1 MKVDVKRQVERE
13 VERQVARQVER
24 EVARDVER
32 EVNYIT
38 SALILLLTAC
48 HIGHHPQGSSL

>member
-1 MKVDVKRQVERE
+1 MRF
-13 VERQVARQVER
+13 ERQVARQVER

-38 SALILLLTAC
+38 CA
-48 HIGHHPQGSSL
+48 HPEV